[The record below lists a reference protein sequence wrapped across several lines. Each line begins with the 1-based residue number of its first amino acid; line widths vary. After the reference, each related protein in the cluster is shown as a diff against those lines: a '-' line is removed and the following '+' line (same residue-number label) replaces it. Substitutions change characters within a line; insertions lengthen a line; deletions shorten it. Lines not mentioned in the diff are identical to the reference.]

1 MPVFPGDDLP
11 RLNKNIDSENG
22 IVHFDIK
29 TGMHVGT
36 HMDGPLHML
45 SNGRKLSEMSVEK
58 FVANGHIIDARGRE
72 EVGVDLLENKEINEG
87 DCVLIYTG
95 FDEKFRDPSFYT
107 DYPDLTEDFARRLV
121 DFKIKFVGLDAP
133 SPDKAPYNIHR
144 ILLKEEI
151 LIIESMNNLSQL
163 LGIKKFEVIALPAK
177 FDAEAA
183 PVRVIAKIS

>member
-1 MPVFPGDDLP
+1 MKIIDLTHTFIEIMPVFPGDDLP

-87 DCVLIYTG
+87 D
-95 FDEKFRDPSFYT
+95 
-107 DYPDLTEDFARRLV
+107 
-121 DFKIKFVGLDAP
+121 
-133 SPDKAPYNIHR
+133 
-144 ILLKEEI
+144 
-151 LIIESMNNLSQL
+151 
-163 LGIKKFEVIALPAK
+163 
-177 FDAEAA
+177 
-183 PVRVIAKIS
+183 